1 MKKLLV
7 LLTLFPFILMGQ
19 WCGFDEY
26 NKNLLSRSPQ
36 FFNPDTVDLIT
47 PYLIPVVVHILE
59 NDSGKAPIPVFDSDV
74 HYVIEC
80 LNRDFN
86 LENADTS
93 ILTDTL
99 KDMPGNMRIRFILA
113 ETDPDGLSTTGITR
127 TKTYVH
133 DFGWSGKPIKFDS
146 LGWKD
151 AWDPKKYFNIW
162 VGSLWPGLLGYSQFP
177 GGQLETDGIVV
188 TSDVFKE
195 EPVSYTYYNK
205 GRITAHEIGHSLSLR
220 HPWGN
225 GWACSDNMISDIPTQ
240 NGPNYNCP
248 DTTFS
253 LCQGDTTRD
262 IVKHYMDYCG
272 DTCMVMFTKGQVLNA
287 RRSIQQYRMGQV
299 IVDTTTL
306 SPVLGEE
313 SVIIYPTISE
323 NAVNIKIDREMKNVE
338 VKLYSLGG
346 KLVFRDKIYG
356 CYYKLNISHLNSGL
370 YYVNVYQDGVK
381 ILTKHL
387 IKGKSQLLIKDILR
401 HSEKE

>member
-19 WCGFDEY
+19 WCGFDEH

-36 FFNPDTVDLIT
+36 FFDPDTVDLVT
-47 PYLIPVVVHILE
+47 PYVIPIVVHILE
-59 NDSGKAPIPVFDSDV
+59 NDSGKEPIPVFDSDI
-74 HYVIEC
+74 YYIIDC

-99 KDMPGNMRIRFILA
+99 KDMPGNMRIRFVLA
-113 ETDPDGLSTTGITR
+113 KTDPNGLPTKGFTR
-127 TKTYVH
+127 TKTHVQE
-133 DFGWSGKPIKFDS
+133 FGWAANAIKFDS
-146 LGWKD
+146 LGGKN

-162 VGSLWPGLLGYSQFP
+162 VGALWPGLLGYSQFP
-177 GGQLETDGIVV
+177 GGPLETDGIVV
-188 TSDVFKE
+188 TSDIFKE
-195 EPVSYTYYNK
+195 EPSVHIHYNK
-205 GRITAHEIGHSLSLR
+205 GRVTAHEIGHSLSLR

-225 GWACSDNMISDIPTQ
+225 GWACSDNMVSDIPTQ

-299 IVDTTTL
+299 IVDTTPL
-306 SPVLGEE
+306 SPILGEE
-313 SVIIYPTISE
+313 SVIVYPTISD

-346 KLVFRDKIYG
+346 KLIHQDKVYG
-356 CYYKLNISHLNSGL
+356 CYYKLNISQLSDGL
-370 YYVNVYQDGVK
+370 YFVNIYQDGEK
-381 ILTKHL
+381 IITKHL
-387 IKGKSQLLIKDILR
+387 IKGKSQLLIKDVLQ
-401 HSEKE
+401 HLKKE